1 MRVDPEHPLARPRL
15 DARSTPAGRQV
26 RQDGAVPTPDLPAAP
41 RGADGVDAA
50 RPPLARSCA
59 RGWTPGVS
67 GAVARHLGVPV
78 RLVRLV
84 FVVLAFAGG
93 AGVAAYL
100 FLWALTPEADPEP
113 TAPGGASSVPVDRRR
128 WGLFVAVGAVLV
140 LGGALLL
147 TPTIGGSIRDSVLVP
162 LFVIT
167 TGAVVA
173 WSNLDEAQRS
183 RWLGAGAG
191 GLAWLRLAL
200 GFGLALAG
208 VVVLVTRGRSITDVW
223 DSLLAALAVLVGALV
238 LAAPWAVRLWS
249 DLRREQ
255 VAAARATERADIAAH
270 LHDSVLQTLALIQ
283 RQSADP
289 ASVTR
294 LARAQERELRSWLYA
309 GPVGAQSSLAA
320 AVTEVAHEVEDVHGV
335 PVDLVVIGDRP
346 FEEHGAALTRAL
358 REALLNAVRH
368 GRPPVAA
375 YLEIGSD
382 GVEAFVRDRG
392 DGFDLG
398 AVPED
403 RLGVRQSVLGRMK
416 RHGGSARVRRLDEG
430 TEVEFRLPPIE
441 GDPP

>member
-1 MRVDPEHPLARPRL
+1 MP
-15 DARSTPAGRQV
+15 TPYEPAAVRGSPVRGAGDVRAGR
-26 RQDGAVPTPDLPAAP
+26 
-41 RGADGVDAA
+41 AA
-50 RPPLARSCA
+50 RPPLVRARD

-67 GAVARHLGVPV
+67 GAVARHLGVSPRV
-78 RLVRLV
+78 VRLV
-84 FVVLAFAGG
+84 FLVLVLAGG
-93 AGVAAYL
+93 SGIAAYL
-100 FLWALTPEADPEP
+100 FLWALTPEADAGSEP
-113 TAPGGASSVPVDRRR
+113 ATVPGGASSVPVERRR
-128 WGLFVAVGAVLV
+128 WGLFVGGGTVLV
-140 LGGALLL
+140 LAGALLL
-147 TPTIGGSIRDSVLVP
+147 TPTIGGSIRNSVLLP

-167 TGAVVA
+167 TGAIVA

-183 RWLGAGAG
+183 RWLGSGAG
-191 GLAWLRLAL
+191 GLVWVRFAL

-208 VVVLVTRGRSITDVW
+208 VVVLVTRGRSVSDVW

-283 RQSADP
+283 RQSSDP

-335 PVDLVVIGDRP
+335 PVDLVVTGDRP
-346 FEEHGAALTRAL
+346 FEEHGAALSRAV

-375 YLEIGSD
+375 YLEIGTG

-392 DGFDLG
+392 DGFDLD

-403 RLGVRQSVLGRMK
+403 RLGVRQSVLGRMQ
-416 RHGGSARVRRLDEG
+416 RHGGSARVRRLEEG
-430 TEVEFRLPPIE
+430 TEVELRLPPIE
-441 GDPP
+441 GDTA

>member
-1 MRVDPEHPLARPRL
+1 M
-15 DARSTPAGRQV
+15 
-26 RQDGAVPTPDLPAAP
+26 PTPYEPAAAV
-41 RGADGVDAA
+41 RGADGAGA
-50 RPPLARSCA
+50 TPSRRPPLVRARD

-67 GAVARHLGVPV
+67 GAVARHLGISPRVV
-78 RLVRLV
+78 RLL
-84 FVVLAFAGG
+84 FVVLALAGG
-93 AGVAAYL
+93 SGIAAYL
-100 FLWALTPEADPEP
+100 FLWALTPEADAGPGSA
-113 TAPGGASSVPVDRRR
+113 TGPGGASSVPVERRR
-128 WGLFVAVGAVLV
+128 WGLFVAGGAVLV
-140 LGGALLL
+140 LAGALLL
-147 TPTIGGSIRDSVLVP
+147 TPTIGGSIRSSVLLP

-167 TGAVVA
+167 TGAIVA

-183 RWLGAGAG
+183 RWLGSGAG
-191 GLAWLRLAL
+191 GLVWVRFAL

-208 VVVLVTRGRSITDVW
+208 VVVLVTRGRSVSDVW

-283 RQSADP
+283 RQSADQ

-320 AVTEVAHEVEDVHGV
+320 AVTEVANEVEDVHGV
-335 PVDLVVIGDRP
+335 PVDLVVTGDRP
-346 FEEHGAALTRAL
+346 FEEHGAALSRAL

-375 YLEIGSD
+375 YLEIGTG

-392 DGFDLG
+392 DGFDLDS
-398 AVPED
+398 VPED
-403 RLGVRQSVLGRMK
+403 RLGVRQSVLGRME

-430 TEVEFRLPPIE
+430 TEVELRLPPIE
-441 GDPP
+441 GDPS